1 MRFDDCVTNE
11 RYVALQAWLVGQLDP
26 RTPHAADLFAQDSE
40 CLYDAFLSVL
50 IGTGLGFID
59 YDDIRFHHGL
69 YAFDFFVG
77 DVHAPPRRGG
87 ADGPGESRAAGQPS
101 PAAATPAMCHA
112 IVDTWLGDVGRHI
125 HFVASV
131 IASVATLEL
140 VADVRVDECV
150 FELDLPP
157 DYARSTANKPWEDGS
172 LLIGALDLSLVS
184 PGPLIHVE
192 ASPRYKGQTPRLR
205 HWWLRSSASP
215 RYKGQALSPS
225 GFADALASAVQMG
238 LAVESSSA
246 FAFGAAA
253 TLRAPHGG
261 PEMLGWAAD
270 AVARALSA
278 CGHTGGVQ
286 IRARFA
292 HAPA

>member
-1 MRFDDCVTNE
+1 MTVNDHASQE
-11 RYVALQAWLVGQLDP
+11 RYVALYAWLCGQMSP

-87 ADGPGESRAAGQPS
+87 ADGPGESRAAGQLS
-101 PAAATPAMCHA
+101 PAVATPAMCHA

-140 VADVRVDECV
+140 VADVSVDECV
-150 FELDLPP
+150 FEVDLPP
-157 DYARSTANKPWEDGS
+157 DYARSTANWPWEDGS
-172 LLIGALDLSLVS
+172 LPIGSLDSSLVV
-184 PGPLIHVE
+184 PGPLIYVE
-192 ASPRYKGQTPRLR
+192 AGVRYGRQV
-205 HWWLRSSASP
+205 
-215 RYKGQALSPS
+215 LSCS
-225 GFADALASAVQMG
+225 GFDEAVASCVQMG
-238 LAVESSSA
+238 LSVESSMASGT
-246 FAFGAAA
+246 GATAV
-253 TLRAPHGG
+253 LRAPHDR

-286 IRARFA
+286 IRTRFA
-292 HAPA
+292 HAPS

>member
-1 MRFDDCVTNE
+1 MLPVVDE
-11 RYVALQAWLVGQLDP
+11 GYVALQAWLVGQLDP

-50 IGTGLGFID
+50 IGTGLGFIA
-59 YDDIRFHHGL
+59 YDDDRTHHGL

-77 DVHAPPRRGG
+77 DVHAPPRGRG

-101 PAAATPAMCHA
+101 LAVATPAMCHA

-150 FELDLPP
+150 FECDLPP
-157 DYARSTANKPWEDGS
+157 GYARSTANKPWEDGS
-172 LLIGALDLSLVS
+172 LPIGALDQSLVV
-184 PGPLIHVE
+184 PGPPIHVRACAPHE
-192 ASPRYKGQTPRLR
+192 RKGL
-205 HWWLRSSASP
+205 AD
-215 RYKGQALSPS
+215 S
-225 GFADALASAVQMG
+225 GFAEALAASTQMG
-238 LAVESSSA
+238 MRVESAGSD
-246 FAFGAAA
+246 AAGVHA
-253 TLRAPHGG
+253 LLRG
-261 PEMLGWAAD
+261 PNDRPEALGWAAD

-278 CGHTGGVQ
+278 RGYAGGVR
-286 IRARFA
+286 IRVQWQGEAE
-292 HAPA
+292 

>member
-11 RYVALQAWLVGQLDP
+11 GYVALQAWLVGQLDP

-50 IGTGLGFID
+50 IGTGLGFIA
-59 YDDIRFHHGL
+59 YDDDRTHHGL

-77 DVHAPPRRGG
+77 DSKVPPRDKGV
-87 ADGPGESRAAGQPS
+87 DGQRAPGMAGESATDAAGR
-101 PAAATPAMCHA
+101 AMCHA

-125 HFVASV
+125 PFVASV

-192 ASPRYKGQTPRLR
+192 ASPRYKGQT
-205 HWWLRSSASP
+205 
-215 RYKGQALSPS
+215 LSFS
-225 GFADALASAVQMG
+225 GFADALASSVQMG

-253 TLRAPHGG
+253 TLRAPHGALRCSGG
-261 PEMLGWAAD
+261 PPMQWLEPCP
-270 AVARALSA
+270 RAGTPGECRSERA
-278 CGHTGGVQ
+278 SYVCRRS
-286 IRARFA
+286 IRPTRRRA
-292 HAPA
+292 

>member
-1 MRFDDCVTNE
+1 MRCDGRTTDE
-11 RYVALQAWLVGQLDP
+11 GYVALQTWLVGQLDP

-50 IGTGLGFID
+50 IGTGLGFIA

-87 ADGPGESRAAGQPS
+87 ADGPGESRAAGQLS
-101 PAAATPAMCHA
+101 PAVATPAMCHTL
-112 IVDTWLGDVGRHI
+112 VDTWLGETGRRI
-125 HFVASV
+125 PFVASV

-140 VADVRVDECV
+140 VADVSVDGCV
-150 FELDLPP
+150 FECDLLPG
-157 DYARSTANKPWEDGS
+157 YARSTANKPWEDGS
-172 LLIGALDLSLVS
+172 LPIGSLDSSLVI
-184 PGPLIHVE
+184 PGPLIYVE
-192 ASPRYKGQTPRLR
+192 AGVRYEGQVLSC
-205 HWWLRSSASP
+205 LGVDEVVASW
-215 RYKGQALSPS
+215 
-225 GFADALASAVQMG
+225 VQMG
-238 LAVESSSA
+238 LSVESSMASSTGVTA
-246 FAFGAAA
+246 V
-253 TLRAPHGG
+253 LRAPHGG

-278 CGHTGGVQ
+278 CGYTGAVQ

>member
-1 MRFDDCVTNE
+1 MTVNDHASQE
-11 RYVALQAWLVGQLDP
+11 RYVALYAWLCGQMSP

-50 IGTGLGFID
+50 VGTRLGFAD
-59 YDDIRFHHGL
+59 YDDNQAHHGL
-69 YAFDFFVG
+69 YVFDFFVG
-77 DVHAPPRRGG
+77 DIEAPPLGRGVDG
-87 ADGPGESRAAGQPS
+87 QRVPGMAGDPAADGAAR
-101 PAAATPAMCHA
+101 AMCHA
-112 IVDTWLGDVGRHI
+112 IVDTWLGDTSAHI
-125 HFVASV
+125 PFVASV

-150 FELDLPP
+150 FECELPRE
-157 DYARSTANKPWEDGS
+157 YARFTANKPWEDGS
-172 LLIGALDLSLVS
+172 LPIGALDLSLVA
-184 PGPLIHVE
+184 PGPLIHLE
-192 ASPRYKGQTPRLR
+192 AR
-205 HWWLRSSASP
+205 P

-225 GFADALASAVQMG
+225 GFTEALASAVQMG
-238 LAVESSSA
+238 LSVESSSA

-278 CGHTGGVQ
+278 CGYTGVAQ
-286 IRARFA
+286 IRACFA
-292 HAPA
+292 HAPS

>member
-1 MRFDDCVTNE
+1 MRCDGRTTDE
-11 RYVALQAWLVGQLDP
+11 GYVALQAWLVGQLDP

-50 IGTGLGFID
+50 IGTGLGFVAF
-59 YDDIRFHHGL
+59 DDDRTHHGL

-77 DVHAPPRRGG
+77 DVHAPPRGRG

-125 HFVASV
+125 PFVASV

-140 VADVRVDECV
+140 VARVRVDECI

-157 DYARSTANKPWEDGS
+157 DYASATANRPWEDGS
-172 LLIGALDLSLVS
+172 LPIGALDQSLVV
-184 PGPLIHVE
+184 PGPPIHVRACAPHE
-192 ASPRYKGQTPRLR
+192 RKGL
-205 HWWLRSSASP
+205 AD
-215 RYKGQALSPS
+215 S
-225 GFADALASAVQMG
+225 GFAEALAASTQMG
-238 LAVESSSA
+238 MRVESAGSD
-246 FAFGAAA
+246 AAGVHA
-253 TLRAPHGG
+253 LLRG
-261 PEMLGWAAD
+261 PNDRPEALGWAAD

-278 CGHTGGVQ
+278 RGYAGGVR
-286 IRARFA
+286 IRVQWQGEAE
-292 HAPA
+292 

>member
-1 MRFDDCVTNE
+1 MRCWRSLADHGSRAPVTRDE
-11 RYVALQAWLVGQLDP
+11 GYVALQAWLVGQLDP

-50 IGTGLGFID
+50 IGTGLGFIA
-59 YDDIRFHHGL
+59 YDDDRTHHGL

-77 DVHAPPRRGG
+77 DVHAPPRGRG

-150 FELDLPP
+150 FECDLPP
-157 DYARSTANKPWEDGS
+157 GYARSTANKPWEDGS
-172 LLIGALDLSLVS
+172 LPIGALDQSLVV
-184 PGPLIHVE
+184 PGPPIHVRACAPHE
-192 ASPRYKGQTPRLR
+192 RKGL
-205 HWWLRSSASP
+205 AD
-215 RYKGQALSPS
+215 S
-225 GFADALASAVQMG
+225 GFAEALAASTQMG
-238 LAVESSSA
+238 MRVESAGSD
-246 FAFGAAA
+246 AAGVHA
-253 TLRAPHGG
+253 LLRG
-261 PEMLGWAAD
+261 PNDRPEALGWAAD

-278 CGHTGGVQ
+278 RGYAGGVR
-286 IRARFA
+286 IRVQWQGEAE
-292 HAPA
+292 

>member
-1 MRFDDCVTNE
+1 MRCWRSLVDHGSRAPVTRDE
-11 RYVALQAWLVGQLDP
+11 GYVALQAWLVGQLNP
-26 RTPHAADLFAQDSE
+26 RAPHAADLFAQDSE

-50 IGTGLGFID
+50 IGTGLGFIA

-87 ADGPGESRAAGQPS
+87 ADGPGESRAAGQLS
-101 PAAATPAMCHA
+101 PAVATPAMCHA

-140 VADVRVDECV
+140 VADVSVDECV
-150 FELDLPP
+150 FECDLPP
-157 DYARSTANKPWEDGS
+157 GYARSTANMPFEDGS
-172 LLIGALDLSLVS
+172 LPIGSLDLSLVA
-184 PGPLIHVE
+184 PDPLIHVE
-192 ASPRYKGQTPRLR
+192 ASTIYEGRT
-205 HWWLRSSASP
+205 
-215 RYKGQALSPS
+215 LSCS
-225 GFADALASAVQMG
+225 GFDEAVASSVQMG
-238 LAVESSSA
+238 LSVESSMAS
-246 FAFGAAA
+246 GVGVSA
-253 TLRAPHGG
+253 TLCAPHGG

-286 IRARFA
+286 IRVW
-292 HAPA
+292 

>member
-1 MRFDDCVTNE
+1 MRRFRWLADRGSRAPATRDE
-11 RYVALQAWLVGQLDP
+11 GYVALQAWLVGQLDP

-50 IGTGLGFID
+50 IGTGLGFIA

-87 ADGPGESRAAGQPS
+87 ADGPGESRAAGQLS
-101 PAAATPAMCHA
+101 PAVATPAMCHTL
-112 IVDTWLGDVGRHI
+112 VDTWLGETGRRI
-125 HFVASV
+125 PFVASV

-140 VADVRVDECV
+140 VADVSVDGCV
-150 FELDLPP
+150 FECDLLPG
-157 DYARSTANKPWEDGS
+157 YARSTANKPWEDGS
-172 LLIGALDLSLVS
+172 LPIGSLDSSLVI
-184 PGPLIHVE
+184 PGPLIYVE
-192 ASPRYKGQTPRLR
+192 AGVRYEGQVMSCLGVDEAV
-205 HWWLRSSASP
+205 ASW
-215 RYKGQALSPS
+215 
-225 GFADALASAVQMG
+225 VQMG
-238 LAVESSSA
+238 LSVESSMASSTGVTA
-246 FAFGAAA
+246 V
-253 TLRAPHGG
+253 LRAPHGG

-278 CGHTGGVQ
+278 CGYTGVVQ
-286 IRARFA
+286 IRVRFA

>member
-1 MRFDDCVTNE
+1 MRRNGCTTDE
-11 RYVALQAWLVGQLDP
+11 GYVALQAWLVGQLDP
-26 RTPHAADLFAQDSE
+26 RTPHAADLFAQDTE

-50 IGTGLGFID
+50 VGTGLGFAD
-59 YDDIRFHHGL
+59 FDDDRTHHGL

-87 ADGPGESRAAGQPS
+87 ADGPGESRAAGQLS
-101 PAAATPAMCHA
+101 PAVATPAMCHA

-150 FELDLPP
+150 FECELLPG
-157 DYARSTANKPWEDGS
+157 YACSTANKPWEDGS
-172 LLIGALDLSLVS
+172 LPIGALDLSLVA
-184 PGPLIHVE
+184 PGPLIYVE
-192 ASPRYKGQTPRLR
+192 AGVRYEGQVMSCLGVDEAV
-205 HWWLRSSASP
+205 ASW
-215 RYKGQALSPS
+215 
-225 GFADALASAVQMG
+225 VQMG
-238 LAVESSSA
+238 LSVESSMASSTGVTA
-246 FAFGAAA
+246 V
-253 TLRAPHGG
+253 LRAPHGG

-286 IRARFA
+286 IRTRFA

>member
-1 MRFDDCVTNE
+1 MRCWRWLADHGSRAPVTRDE
-11 RYVALQAWLVGQLDP
+11 GYVALQAWLVGRLDP
-26 RTPHAADLFAQDSE
+26 RAPHAADLFAQDSE

-50 IGTGLGFID
+50 IGTGLGFIA

-87 ADGPGESRAAGQPS
+87 ADGPGESRAAGQLS
-101 PAAATPAMCHA
+101 PAVATPAMCHA

-140 VADVRVDECV
+140 VADVSVDECV
-150 FELDLPP
+150 FECDLLPG
-157 DYARSTANKPWEDGS
+157 YARSTANMPFEDGS
-172 LLIGALDLSLVS
+172 LPIGSLDLSLVA
-184 PGPLIHVE
+184 PDPLIHVE
-192 ASPRYKGQTPRLR
+192 ASTIYEGRT
-205 HWWLRSSASP
+205 
-215 RYKGQALSPS
+215 LSCS
-225 GFADALASAVQMG
+225 GFDEAVASSVQMG
-238 LAVESSSA
+238 LSVESSMAS
-246 FAFGAAA
+246 GVGVSA
-253 TLRAPHGG
+253 TLRAPNDR

-278 CGHTGGVQ
+278 CGHVGGVQ
-286 IRARFA
+286 IRVRFA

>member
-11 RYVALQAWLVGQLDP
+11 GYVALQAWLVGQLNP
-26 RTPHAADLFAQDSE
+26 RAPHAADLFAQDRE

-50 IGTGLGFID
+50 IGTGLGFAD
-59 YDDIRFHHGL
+59 FDDDRTHHGL

-77 DVHAPPRRGG
+77 DIEAPPRGRGV
-87 ADGPGESRAAGQPS
+87 DGPRSSVVAGDS
-101 PAAATPAMCHA
+101 ATDAAAPAMCHA
-112 IVDTWLGDVGRHI
+112 LVDTWLGETGRRI
-125 HFVASV
+125 PFVASV
-131 IASVATLEL
+131 IASGATLEL
-140 VADVRVDECV
+140 VADVSVDECV
-150 FELDLPP
+150 FECDLPP
-157 DYARSTANKPWEDGS
+157 GYARSIANKPWEDGS
-172 LLIGALDLSLVS
+172 LLIGALDLSLVA

-192 ASPRYKGQTPRLR
+192 ASPRYKGQ
-205 HWWLRSSASP
+205 
-215 RYKGQALSPS
+215 ALSPS
-225 GFADALASAVQMG
+225 GFTEALASAVQMG

-270 AVARALSA
+270 TVARALSA

>member
-1 MRFDDCVTNE
+1 MTVNDSALQE

-50 IGTGLGFID
+50 IGTGLGFIA
-59 YDDIRFHHGL
+59 YDDDRTHHGL

-77 DVHAPPRRGG
+77 DIHAPPRRGG
-87 ADGPGESRAAGQPS
+87 ADGPGESRAAGQLS
-101 PAAATPAMCHA
+101 PAVATPAMCHA
-112 IVDTWLGDVGRHI
+112 LVDTWLGDVGRHI
-125 HFVASV
+125 HFVACV

-140 VADVRVDECV
+140 VARVRVNECI

-157 DYARSTANKPWEDGS
+157 DYARAVAPKPWEDGS
-172 LLIGALDLSLVS
+172 LLIGSLDPCLLAE
-184 PGPLIHVE
+184 GPLIHLE
-192 ASPRYKGQTPRLR
+192 AR
-205 HWWLRSSASP
+205 P

-225 GFADALASAVQMG
+225 GYTEALASAVQMG
-238 LAVESSSA
+238 LSVESSSA

-286 IRARFA
+286 IRASFG
-292 HAPA
+292 